1 MQRSTTFYNL
11 GKSFISLLL
20 LVLVLEGIKAMSAAQ
35 TPRPGASEKPSEQS
49 ASEPQKKLETA
60 TFGAGCFWCTEA
72 VFQRLKGVQSVVSGY
87 SGGHVK
93 NPTYKQVSS
102 GTTGHAEAVQITF
115 DPGQI
120 SYAELL
126 KVFWKT
132 HDPTTMN
139 WQGPDVGT
147 QYRSVI
153 FYHSDEQQKL
163 AEKCK
168 RELDQSKAFRAPIV
182 TQIVPFQ
189 EFFPAENYHQDYYEL
204 NSRQPYCAM
213 IIRPKVEKLE
223 RVFRDKLKSAPAEP
237 SASGKR

>member
-1 MQRSTTFYNL
+1 MLHNL
-11 GKSFISLLL
+11 EKSLIGLLL
-20 LVLVLEGIKAMSAAQ
+20 LVLVLQGMKTMSAAQ
-35 TPRPGASEKPSEQS
+35 TTRPGAGERPSEQS
-49 ASEPQKKLETA
+49 PGKPQKKLETA

-72 VFQRLKGVQSVVSGY
+72 VFQRLKGVESVVSGY

-115 DPGQI
+115 DPGKV

-126 KVFWKT
+126 EVFWKT

-139 WQGPDVGT
+139 RQGPDVGT

-153 FYHSDEQQKL
+153 FYKNDEQRKL
-163 AEKCK
+163 AETYKG
-168 RELDQSKAFRAPIV
+168 ELDQSKAFRAPIV

-223 RVFRDKLKSAPAEP
+223 KVFHDKLKSAPAES
-237 SASGKR
+237 SASGKK